1 MAKGGQWVRHP
12 ACQLTRI
19 RQSQPGRTAKLIS
32 SRLDAANPAST
43 SDPDSQTCCDW
54 LLLPQLLLFHA
65 SQTLATTH
73 AAHEGGA
80 FLWSQSV
87 FGSTNHSVYHP
98 VSPSAGPKPTTG
110 RDATVSGSPVDTHL
124 HTLHTLLSAFAS
136 SECKYVQAPQ
146 QQRDLLTVSYFLHLD
161 SDCFGAMMCF
171 QQKKCPLVAKDVK
184 ENGKKAK
191 NQVENTSPASTLS
204 DTHANANV
212 PNNGG
217 NRCWR
222 PSAKSS

>member
-80 FLWSQSV
+80 SYGHRVCL
-87 FGSTNHSVYHP
+87 
-98 VSPSAGPKPTTG
+98 AAPTTRFTTLCPPQLVPNPPPAG
-110 RDATVSGSPVDTHL
+110 TPRSPVDTHL

-171 QQKKCPLVAKDVK
+171 QQKKCPLVAKDDK

-191 NQVENTSPASTLS
+191 NQVENTSPASTFN

>member
-80 FLWSQSV
+80 SCGHRVCL
-87 FGSTNHSVYHP
+87 
-98 VSPSAGPKPTTG
+98 AAPTTRFTTLCPPQLVPNPPPAG
-110 RDATVSGSPVDTHL
+110 TPRSPVDTHL

-136 SECKYVQAPQ
+136 SECK
-146 QQRDLLTVSYFLHLD
+146 
-161 SDCFGAMMCF
+161 
-171 QQKKCPLVAKDVK
+171 
-184 ENGKKAK
+184 
-191 NQVENTSPASTLS
+191 
-204 DTHANANV
+204 
-212 PNNGG
+212 
-217 NRCWR
+217 
-222 PSAKSS
+222 